1 MKTIEDVFR
10 QCEKTGAWYGLQ
22 ITDVN
27 QKNNLGD
34 TVLHTACSWGDLNA
48 VKLLVAAGANVNS
61 KGDQG
66 AIPLFNAV
74 IGKSPDVISFLIS
87 SGADPTIENGYK
99 RQVLDYARNVS
110 ASSVILQLL
119 EQGKKRRGKKGT

>member
-22 ITDVN
+22 ISDVN
-27 QKNNLGD
+27 QKNDLGD

-74 IGKSPDVISFLIS
+74 IGKSPDVILFLIS
-87 SGADPTIENGYK
+87 SGADSTIENDYK

-119 EQGKKRRGKKGT
+119 EQGKKKGGKKGK